1 MKESYELKDILYA
14 LIGRTEAAGETHLDN
29 VTFQNLALALPQLFE
44 VVWGIFRDA
53 DREADRHEASM
64 KKIGM
69 FKLNWAEDFK
79 ELFDSILPEKD
90 DETVISS

>member
-1 MKESYELKDILYA
+1 MKESYELKDIIFA
-14 LIGRTEAAGETHLDN
+14 LIGRTESAGETHIDN
-29 VTFQNLALALPQLFE
+29 VVLQNLALALPQLFE
-44 VVWGIFRDA
+44 VVFEIFKNA

-79 ELFDSILPEKD
+79 ELFDSILPEND
-90 DETVISS
+90 NETTVS

>member
-1 MKESYELKDILYA
+1 MKESYELKDIISTF
-14 LIGRTEAAGETHLDN
+14 IGRTEAAGETHTDDR
-29 VTFQNLALALPQLFE
+29 TFQNLALALPQLFE
-44 VVWGIFRDA
+44 VVWDIFKDA

-79 ELFDSILPEKD
+79 ELFDSILPAKD
-90 DETVISS
+90 DETTVS